1 MFFFCD
7 VEHIRRLEDEAC
19 NLARILE
26 ENEKRMESMAR
37 ELEKQ
42 KKEAA
47 SREQYDKTLADRL
60 SLIAEGLAGI
70 FLSYVLVKLFC
81 SSIFG

>member
-1 MFFFCD
+1 MHCHFPDCSSFID

-26 ENEKRMESMAR
+26 EHEKKMESMAR
-37 ELEKQ
+37 ELEEQ

-47 SREQYDKTLADRL
+47 SREQHDKTLADRL

-70 FLSYVLVKLFC
+70 FFHMCL
-81 SSIFG
+81 

>member
-1 MFFFCD
+1 MFFFCA
-7 VEHIRRLEDEAC
+7 VEHIRRLEDEAV

-26 ENEKRMESMAR
+26 EHEKKMESMAR
-37 ELEKQ
+37 ELEEQ

-47 SREQYDKTLADRL
+47 SREQHDKTLADRL

-70 FLSYVLVKLFC
+70 FFHMCL
-81 SSIFG
+81 